1 MLVHLGEKQY
11 RFPSQELGELEDHT
25 DLYLRGEWGE
35 LRGELERR
43 GYLRLR
49 QLHDREQV
57 LKARTGKSQGNLSV
71 ARRTSFQPCCSTF
84 RGPEM
89 RSWTHQ
95 SRWRPES
102 WTLGAAEA
110 VFPSWKEGIPFL
122 TTLTSSRCWRD
133 HDLNNFSR
141 NSSVERFSLST
152 TSG

>member
-1 MLVHLGEKQY
+1 MLVQLGEKQY

-71 ARRTSFQPCCSTF
+71 
-84 RGPEM
+84 RGG
-89 RSWTHQ
+89 H
-95 SRWRPES
+95 
-102 WTLGAAEA
+102 L
-110 VFPSWKEGIPFL
+110 
-122 TTLTSSRCWRD
+122 SSRAAA
-133 HDLNNFSR
+133 H
-141 NSSVERFSLST
+141 
-152 TSG
+152 SGGRR